1 MIKKSK
7 RKLKVFVEGTVLVIP
22 HFSGIGHYV
31 AALLKEVDS
40 LLYEEEFSHISFEIG
55 VPYRLRHNIGRF
67 GFENFAIRKMYVTDR
82 IANALKKRDITFPLD
97 LFYGKKLYLFPYYS
111 GWRLMFSKSIP
122 FIYDVSFILYPQFSD
137 DDHRIFLTHQTQLS
151 ADRSSR
157 IVAISENA
165 KREIAEHFSADET
178 KIDVI
183 YPILDTNK
191 FYRRSADEV
200 ATVKARYGIFG
211 DYIVFV
217 GNLEP
222 RKNLVSLL
230 KAYNSIDPKLQNKY
244 SLLLIGAKGWKDEEI
259 TELIIGMRR
268 RGIRVIQ
275 PIEYVHDNDLPALLT
290 GAAALTYVSIY
301 EGFGIPPTEAMA
313 CGTPCISSYNSSLPE
328 AVGEAALT
336 VEAHNVP
343 EIRRAIERI
352 LSDKDLRAT
361 LVDAG
366 YRQVGKFNSREIA
379 ISFLRSLEKGANL
392 R

>member
-1 MIKKSK
+1 MPKKSK
-7 RKLKVFVEGTVLVIP
+7 KKLRVFIDGTVLVIP

-40 LLYEEEFSHISFEIG
+40 LLFEEEFAHISIEIG
-55 VPYRLRHNIGRF
+55 VPFRLRHNIGRF

-82 IANALKKRDITFPLD
+82 ITNGLKKRNLTPPLD
-97 LFYGKKLYLFPYYS
+97 LFYGRKLYLFPNYS
-111 GWRLMFSKSIP
+111 GWRLLFSKSIP
-122 FIYDVSFILYPQFSD
+122 FIYDASFILFPHFSD
-137 DDHRIFLTHQTQLS
+137 DNNRIFLTLQTQLS

-157 IVAISENA
+157 IVAISQNA
-165 KREIAEHFSADET
+165 KNEIVEYFSTDDK

-191 FYRRSADEV
+191 FYRRSDNEV
-200 ATVKARYGIFG
+200 ANVKAKYGIFG

-230 KAYNSIDPKLQNKY
+230 KAYDDLDPKLQKKF

-259 TELIIGMRR
+259 TDLILDMRK
-268 RGIRVIQ
+268 RGVRVIQ

-290 GAAALTYVSIY
+290 GATALCYVSVY

-313 CGTPCISSYNSSLPE
+313 CGTPCISAFNSSLPE

-336 VEAHNVP
+336 VEALD
-343 EIRRAIERI
+343 IAGITKAIEKI
-352 LSDKDLRAT
+352 LTDEKLRAR
-361 LVDAG
+361 LIDAG
-366 YRQVGKFNSREIA
+366 YKQIEKFNSRDIA
-379 ISFLRSLEKGANL
+379 VQFLRSLELGVK
-392 R
+392 